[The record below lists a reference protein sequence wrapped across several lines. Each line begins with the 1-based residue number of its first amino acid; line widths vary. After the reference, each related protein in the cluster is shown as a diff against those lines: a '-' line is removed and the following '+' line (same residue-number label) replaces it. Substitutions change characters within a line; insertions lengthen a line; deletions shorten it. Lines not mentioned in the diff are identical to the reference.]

1 MQRVGVALGAVT
13 WARGLLQD
21 PALAWDMTQYLQGQN
36 CCHVLLLAGTPLAAA
51 AQAASILCLAS
62 CRVWSWLLPS
72 SKDSGS
78 LSQSRQ
84 DCLQGTVSHRGLYA
98 AVHKQ
103 RESSPIA
110 EPGMAIQTHS
120 ALGSKLPN
128 SDWDSFRGNILGLLV
143 GDFWDKD
150 NNNASNTNTD
160 LLKEIILLGWQESKK
175 DQSCHC

>member
-1 MQRVGVALGAVT
+1 MGILWDRASNQLLPPEPPFLQVASCSWSFLLCCYPPRMQRVGVALGAVT

-36 CCHVLLLAGTPLAAA
+36 CCHVLLLAGTSLSAA

-103 RESSPIA
+103 RESSPLLSQAWPSRHTVLWAVNCQTVTEIA
-110 EPGMAIQTHS
+110 SGET
-120 ALGSKLPN
+120 
-128 SDWDSFRGNILGLLV
+128 
-143 GDFWDKD
+143 FWDC
-150 NNNASNTNTD
+150 
-160 LLKEIILLGWQESKK
+160 W
-175 DQSCHC
+175 